1 MPDNSLPSFQD
12 VGLAQVFDRSMPKPV
27 QILEQYRQTQAQDQQ
42 RQQVIRQKQLENLRK
57 NFDYNPNS
65 ELYQYTDTITNR
77 IKAYQDKAAEIYGS
91 NMAPSSDQEFSL
103 MKEKAE
109 IDGLVNKTKTLKQT
123 ISGVFETLKADKDGI
138 YNQGKINN
146 YLSSELF
153 DEVDDSGNAN
163 LRSLDGIDPKE
174 ITKVLTSP
182 EFVNQGK
189 VAKRFVESL
198 GKSKSSSLSG
208 VKNIGGASFVEKT
221 DMQASNLFKMTNGE
235 VEYDDNTLLPKL
247 NIGPQL
253 LDAVKGDEL
262 TNLIFEGKKR
272 ELAQKAGL
280 DPDGENVNL
289 DKFNHQAMED
299 LFRDYAGIEV
309 AGKNLI
315 KTKSASE
322 YQSETNFNFG
332 RGQEAANTQALIEDS
347 IKIATQRDQ
356 VKLGRMVDNKNV
368 YSAEF
373 TDDNQLTIEV
383 PKKRTSSNG
392 LDAVKLLAA
401 LQQYSDGDEIV
412 TEDSDQDGIETT
424 IVTIDLAND
433 KQAAMQ
439 IANVLNTINPKKVD
453 MNEFSKQF
461 DGIYTKLT
469 NPEEVEVSDDE
480 IDLLL
485 GN

>member
-12 VGLAQVFDRSMPKPV
+12 VGLAQVFDRTMPKPV
-27 QILEQYRQTQAQDQQ
+27 QILEQYRQSQAQNQV
-42 RQQVIRQKQLENLRK
+42 RQQEAKQKQFESLRK
-57 NFDYNPNS
+57 NFEYNPNS
-65 ELYQYTDTITNR
+65 ELYQYTDAITSR
-77 IKAYQDKAAEIYGS
+77 VKAYQDRAAEIYGS
-91 NMAPSSDQEFSL
+91 EMAPTPEQEFGL

-123 ISGVFETLKADKDGI
+123 ISGVLETMKADKDGI
-138 YNQGKINN
+138 YNQGRVND

-153 DEVDDSGNAN
+153 EQVDDNGNVS
-163 LRSLDGIDPKE
+163 LRSVDSIDPKE
-174 ITKVLTSP
+174 ITRVLTSP

-208 VKNIGGASFVEKT
+208 VRSIGGASFVEKT

-235 VEYDDNTLLPKL
+235 VEYDEKTLLPKL

-272 ELAQKAGL
+272 QLAQQAGL
-280 DPDGENVNL
+280 DPDAEDVNL
-289 DKFNHQAMED
+289 DKFNNQAMED
-299 LFRDYAGIEV
+299 LFRDYAGVEV
-309 AGKNLI
+309 LGKNLI
-315 KTKSASE
+315 KTKSAGE
-322 YQSETNFNFG
+322 YQSELNINFG
-332 RGQEAANTQALIEDS
+332 RGQQAANTQALIEDS
-347 IKIATQRDQ
+347 IKIATQRDTE
-356 VKLGRMVDNKNV
+356 KLGRMVDNKNV
-368 YSAEF
+368 YAAEF
-373 TDDNQLTIEV
+373 TGDNQLTIEV
-383 PKKRTSSNG
+383 PKKKSSSNG

-401 LQQYSDGDEIV
+401 LQQYSDGNEIV

-424 IVTIDLAND
+424 IVTIDLTND

-439 IANVLNTINPKKVD
+439 VANILNTINPKKVD

-461 DGIYTKLT
+461 DGIYSRIT
-469 NPEEVEVSDDE
+469 NPEEVEVSEDDV
-480 IDLLL
+480 DLLI